1 MVKKV
6 GLIKNIRKLL
16 ISSATEASLGLDQ
29 LFFKYRFYLVPY
41 IAGARPAGSG
51 SGQPRPGDPYEYSG
65 PNRDVTKYPVFAER
79 GGGDRGF
86 DRGGGYERGYR
97 QAAQPPSRRD
107 PFPPPGRMR
116 GNAGGIDSFSGR
128 PIITYRDWD
137 APNDD
142 YF

>member
-1 MVKKV
+1 MDC
-6 GLIKNIRKLL
+6 LH
-16 ISSATEASLGLDQ
+16 S
-29 LFFKYRFYLVPY
+29 
-41 IAGARPAGSG
+41 GARPAGSS

-79 GGGDRGF
+79 GY
-86 DRGGGYERGYR
+86 YERGYR
-97 QAAQPPSRRD
+97 QALPPAMSRRD
-107 PFPPPGRMR
+107 PFPPPGRSGR
-116 GNAGGIDSFSGR
+116 VAGGIDSFSGR